1 MRLLSGERFPQRH
14 RGPQLVFRYSRE
26 RVCGE
31 ENVVMQEK
39 GVKRWSEVTEE
50 VGRDVS
56 QEGGINLGP
65 QEDTP
70 SVMTVCDCL

>member
-1 MRLLSGERFPQRH
+1 
-14 RGPQLVFRYSRE
+14 
-26 RVCGE
+26 
-31 ENVVMQEK
+31 MQET